1 MSSGP
6 THDLSSAGHHESG
19 LVAPPATSTK
29 RVGFV
34 LLIAVVVAVILAV
47 TGILPRI
54 HAEKKLVTDT
64 NDAAIPQVLTIQP
77 KQGAPAQE
85 IVLPGNMQAFRD
97 APIYARTSGYLR
109 KWYVDIGGRV

>member
-1 MSSGP
+1 MSSESKHP
-6 THDLSSAGHHESG
+6 TEGGTSREYGHVE
-19 LVAPPATSTK
+19 PPATSTK
-29 RVGFV
+29 RVGLV
-34 LLIAVVVAVILAV
+34 LLIVAIVAVVLAV

-64 NDAAIPQVLTIQP
+64 NDAAIPQVLVIQP

-85 IVLPGNMQAFRD
+85 IVLPGNMQAYRD

-109 KWYVDIGGRV
+109 KWYV